1 MQTLKFEMAI
11 AGLALF
17 ALGAFVATR
26 PTSAEA
32 ASVEPVAMRAFAEAD
47 FAVFDRGFQLGDAP
61 CAVGME
67 RYKMCFGP
75 SPLEARMQTG
85 SVVPA
90 DVPLVTVEF
99 RVIVETTLK
108 EAPLQTVR
116 FGQSLALV
124 DPETRVVVDMIRLTA
139 PDFARAREPVMVAG

>member
-1 MQTLKFEMAI
+1 MKTLKFEMAI

-26 PTSAEA
+26 PTSADA
-32 ASVEPVAMRAFAEAD
+32 AAIEPAATRAFTEAD
-47 FAVFDRGFQLGDAP
+47 FALFDRGFLLDDAP

-67 RYKMCFGP
+67 RYKMCFTP
-75 SPLEARMQTG
+75 SPLEARMHTG
-85 SVVPA
+85 AIVAA

-108 EAPLQTVR
+108 EEPLQTVR

-124 DPETRVVVDMIRLTA
+124 DPESRMVVDMIRLTA
-139 PDFARAREPVMVAG
+139 PDFARAREPVMIAG